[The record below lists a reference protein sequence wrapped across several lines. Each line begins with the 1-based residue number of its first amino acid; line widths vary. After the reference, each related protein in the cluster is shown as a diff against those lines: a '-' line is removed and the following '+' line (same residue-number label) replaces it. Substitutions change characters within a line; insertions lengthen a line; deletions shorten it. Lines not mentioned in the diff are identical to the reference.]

1 MLNIIR
7 CSVLLIIAVSVAP
20 TYAHHSFAA
29 TFSDQ
34 IITVEGTV
42 ERLKYSNPHVIVYF
56 NVNDENG
63 EETQWLAEGGSA
75 TTLRRNGWNKDTLIK
90 GDYIR
95 ITGESTRNGSPMVSM
110 QESDSINFVDPST
123 GEIIGTPGTARAEKA
138 GVFDMPLQLANGLPN
153 ISGAWTGEATG
164 RVGRPI
170 LHVPPMDYNEIGAAL
185 QAEFD
190 PVNDPQVQCEPP
202 GLVRQAGFSP
212 HPVRI
217 EQYDDHV
224 VLNYE
229 EYAGLRTI
237 YFDDRDLV
245 GGEHTHLGQSIARY
259 EGQKL
264 IIESSHLLPN
274 LSATTGNPLTD
285 QTTTVE
291 TYYRQD
297 ELNGRAVLRSDM
309 LATDPGYL
317 LTPWTISWSKY
328 AENDYGFI
336 EVECKKPLTN

>member
-1 MLNIIR
+1 MLNNIKF
-7 CSVLLIIAVSVAP
+7 SVLLVSLFSAVP

-29 TFSDQ
+29 TFSEE

-42 ERLKYSNPHVIVYF
+42 ERFKYSNPHVIVYF
-56 NVNDENG
+56 NVIDEEG
-63 EETQWLAEGGSA
+63 KETQWLAEGGSA
-75 TTLRRNGWNKDTLIK
+75 TSMRNQGWDRDTLSE

-95 ITGESTRNGSPMVSM
+95 ITGPSTRNGSPMVSM
-110 QESDSINFVDPST
+110 QEDDSVTFVDPAT
-123 GEIIGTPGTARAEKA
+123 GEVVGAPGAASVEKE
-138 GVFDMPLQLANGLPN
+138 GVFNMALQLPNGLPN
-153 ISGAWTGEATG
+153 FSSAWTGEATG

-190 PVNDPQVQCEPP
+190 PINDPQVQCKPP

-224 VLNYE
+224 VLRYE
-229 EYAGLRTI
+229 EYAGLRTV

-259 EGQKL
+259 EGQNL
-264 IIESSHLLPN
+264 IIETSHLLPN

-297 ELNGRAVLRSDM
+297 KPNGRAVLRLD
-309 LATDPGYL
+309 LVATDLGYL

-328 AENDYGFI
+328 AENDYEFI
-336 EVECKKPLTN
+336 KVECEKPLNN